1 MKGIIYKA
9 TSKTSGKCYIGETLT
24 TLEERKYSHEKHAS
38 SFNTPKYKF
47 QNAINELGFDDFE
60 WEILEELNALTTKEL
75 KKILH
80 IKERYYIKKYN
91 TFENGYNSSRGNY
104 IFSGELNSNF
114 VEITIDKNEYLEFCS
129 HGYNRSEQAKKF
141 GYTPDQIKTY
151 RKRIIFEN
159 PELKELLDK
168 YNALAAK
175 RALQKR
181 IDNNN
186 TFTAYGK
193 DNPVYVEINIDENL
207 YIEKAKEG
215 LSRKQIAE
223 YFNMPENHIKIW
235 RRRKTLEDIKY
246 KKLFKELDKYRKRG
260 TAERNKLINRLPPE
274 LIDRVKNLLLMGKS
288 MQKIS
293 DELNISFSK
302 VRYLKKELI

>member
-9 TSKTSGKCYIGETLT
+9 TSKTSGKCYIGETIKPLH
-24 TLEERKYSHEKHAS
+24 ERIQAHLLQSRSNKI
-38 SFNTPKYKF
+38 NKF
-47 QNAINELGFDDFE
+47 QRAIIKYGINDFI
-60 WEILEELNALTTKEL
+60 WEILEEYSAANKTEL
-75 KKILH
+75 KKILLN
-80 IKERYYIKKYN
+80 KEAEYIAKFDSYK
-91 TFENGYNSSRGNY
+91 NGYNSLLATINIDDIY
-104 IFSGELNSNF
+104 YCND
-114 VEITIDKNEYLEFCS
+114 VEINKEEYLEFCS
-129 HGYNRSEQAKKF
+129 HGYNRTEQAKRFKCA
-141 GYTPDQIKTY
+141 PDQIKKY
-151 RKRIIFEN
+151 RAYLCYEN

-168 YNALAAK
+168 YNKLAAK

-215 LSRKQIAE
+215 LSRKRIAE

-235 RRRKTLEDIKY
+235 RKRKTLEDIKY
-246 KKLFKELDKYRKRG
+246 KKLFKELDKYRKQG
-260 TAERNKLINRLPPE
+260 TAERNKLINRLPQE
-274 LIDRVKNLLLMGKS
+274 LIERVKNLLLMGKS

-302 VRYLKKELI
+302 VRYLRKELI